1 VTARRTNES
10 GVIEKAAVDGN
21 VQTTIQVA
29 TVALATPTT
38 ADLAI
43 LAGAS
48 FWNENGVEFV
58 VALSEVHPH
67 IQALGGG
74 RGKRGVLS

>member
-1 VTARRTNES
+1 VTARRTNAS
-10 GVIEKAAVDGN
+10 GVVENAAVDGN

-48 FWNENGVEFV
+48 FLNEKGVEFV
-58 VALSEVHPH
+58 GALSRRWGAGAGSV
-67 IQALGGG
+67 G
-74 RGKRGVLS
+74 S